1 MTQNEK
7 MVQEEKF
14 QLNNPK
20 VINAWAMFD
29 WANSVYYLIIST
41 AIFPVYFTGIV
52 DDRLSILGLS
62 FTDTSLLAF
71 CITSVYLVLAFF
83 SPILSGIADYG
94 GNKKLF
100 LLVFTFMGSIACTC
114 LWGFQGMDTIWIGIG
129 GYALATIGAAGG
141 LVFYNAFLPEIV
153 SEDRYD
159 AVSARGF
166 AFGYIG
172 SVILL
177 VINLIMIEKYE
188 VFGFS
193 DKAAAS
199 RIAFVTVGLWW
210 MGFAQYTIRN
220 LPGSTAPKPIWKTIG
235 KGYAEIR
242 KVVRALKG
250 QADLKNFLMSF
261 LFYNAGVQTVI
272 YMATVFADKELHF
285 ETADL
290 ILLVLLIQ
298 LIGAVGAYFF
308 AWISRIYRNKI
319 ALTATL
325 LIWLA
330 ICVFASFVADK
341 AQFYIIGMLVGLVL
355 GGVQSLSRASYA
367 KIIPRQT
374 TDTTSYFSFYDVVE
388 KCSIVIGTFSFGI
401 IENITGS
408 MRMSALAL
416 GIFFL
421 TGIVLLWRVH
431 FRTETSA

>member
-1 MTQNEK
+1 
-7 MVQEEKF
+7 MVQEENF

-52 DDRLSILGLS
+52 DDHFLILGIPFS
-62 FTDTSLLAF
+62 DTSFLAF
-71 CITSVYLVLAFF
+71 CITSVYLVLAFL

-94 GNKKLF
+94 GNKKRF
-100 LLVFTFMGSIACTC
+100 LLAFTLLGSSACIC
-114 LWGFQGMDTIWIGIG
+114 LWGFQNMGTLWVGMT

-153 SEDRYD
+153 SEDKYD

-166 AFGYIG
+166 ALGYIG

-177 VINLIMIEKYE
+177 VFNLLMIEKFE
-188 VFGFS
+188 VFGFT
-193 DKAAAS
+193 DKASAT

-220 LPGSTAPKPIWKTIG
+220 LPGNKSEKPIWKSIN
-235 KGYAEIR
+235 KGYTEIR
-242 KVVRALKG
+242 KVFSALQG
-250 QADLKNFLMSF
+250 QVDLKNFLLSY

-285 ETADL
+285 QTVDL
-290 ILLVLLIQ
+290 IILVLIIQ
-298 LIGAVGAYFF
+298 LIGAMGAYFF
-308 AWISRIYRNKI
+308 AWLSKKYKNKV
-319 ALTATL
+319 ALTVTL
-325 LIWLA
+325 VIWA
-330 ICVFASFVADK
+330 MICVLASFVADK
-341 AQFYIIGMLVGLVL
+341 AQFYIIGMFVGLVL

-367 KIIPRQT
+367 KIIPKRT

-408 MRMSALAL
+408 MRTSALAL

-421 TGIVLLWRVH
+421 VGILLLRRVH
-431 FRTETSA
+431 FRTGTAE

>member
-1 MTQNEK
+1 

-52 DDRLSILGLS
+52 DDRFHFLGMDFS
-62 FTDTSLLAF
+62 DTSLLAF
-71 CITSVYLVLAFF
+71 CITSVYLLLAFF

-100 LLVFTFMGSIACTC
+100 LRLFTFMGSTACVC
-114 LWGFQGMDTIWIGIG
+114 LWGFQGMETLWVGIA

-159 AVSARGF
+159 SVSARGY
-166 AFGYIG
+166 AFGYVG

-177 VINLIMIEKYE
+177 LFNLFMIEKYS
-188 VFGFS
+188 VFGFA

-210 MGFAQYTIRN
+210 MGFAQYTIRH
-220 LPGSTAPKPIWKTIG
+220 LPVSKEPKPIWTTIG
-235 KGYAEIR
+235 RGYGEIR
-242 KVVRALKG
+242 KVFNALKG
-250 QADLKNFLMSF
+250 QADLKNFLLSF

-285 ETADL
+285 ATADL
-290 ILLVLLIQ
+290 IVLVLIIQ
-298 LIGAVGAYFF
+298 LIGAMGAYFF
-308 AWISRIYRNKI
+308 AWLSRIYHNKA
-319 ALTATL
+319 ALVATL
-325 LIWLA
+325 CIWTG
-330 ICVFASFVADK
+330 ICVLAAFVVDK
-341 AQFYIIGMLVGLVL
+341 AQFYLIGMFVGLVL

-367 KIIPRQT
+367 KIIPRKT
-374 TDTTSYFSFYDVVE
+374 ADTTSYFSFYDVVE

-401 IENITGS
+401 IENLTGS
-408 MRMSALAL
+408 MRTSALTL

-421 TGIVLLWRVH
+421 IGILLLTRVK
-431 FRTETSA
+431 FRTEKTV